1 MRRIITVIK
10 DFGLLLIGSIVAGI
24 VSGFLVFFA
33 VSSLVQKPY
42 VSLCVGLLFVP
53 FHLED
58 MKRFWNERRFHLI
71 VARYAILTLMASAI
85 FGLLRFAFGFGDVD
99 LISITALA
107 VTIPLAFCIAVA
119 FYFVRFFLRDHWLG
133 KNIEERW
140 IRFVDGAKAVGL
152 WWDY

>member
-10 DFGLLLIGSIVAGI
+10 DFGLLLIGSMVAGI

-33 VSSLVQKPY
+33 VSSLVQKPFT
-42 VSLCVGLLFVP
+42 SLCVGLLFVP
-53 FHLED
+53 FHLDD
-58 MKRFWNERRFHLI
+58 MKRFWIDRRIHLI
-71 VARYAILTLMASAI
+71 AARYVTLTLIASGI
-85 FGLLRFAFGFGDVD
+85 FGLLRFGFGFGDFDIVS
-99 LISITALA
+99 LIAMATA
-107 VTIPLAFCIAVA
+107 IPLGFFIAFV

-140 IRFVDGAKAVGL
+140 IRFVDGAKTLDL

>member
-33 VSSLVQKPY
+33 VSSLVQKPL
-42 VSLCVGLLFVP
+42 VSLCVALLFVP

-99 LISITALA
+99 LISLTALA
-107 VTIPLAFCIAVA
+107 ITIPLAFCIAVV

-140 IRFVDGAKAVGL
+140 IRFVDGAKTLDL